1 MELVGDEALRGRGRG
16 GVGPAHPAARS
27 REKTEGA
34 GTTTGYRAGAVA
46 DTVSYRSDGVDGL
59 VAVLQDASVFPT
71 VSLALVKTLIGPIH
85 LNDDQKRRILQA
97 CERRLNEDEAPTR
110 SSVVRQL
117 RELLAPSAAV
127 AAS

>member
-1 MELVGDEALRGRGRG
+1 MKRYVAAAAAASGEPIPP
-16 GVGPAHPAARS
+16 PAPARKRKAPQQPVARV
-27 REKTEGA
+27 
-34 GTTTGYRAGAVA
+34 RAPSPIPSAS
-46 DTVSYRSDGVDGL
+46 TVDGVDGL

-117 RELLAPSAAV
+117 RELLAPSSAV

>member
-1 MELVGDEALRGRGRG
+1 M
-16 GVGPAHPAARS
+16 GPIPPPAPARK
-27 REKTEGA
+27 RKAPQQPVATV
-34 GTTTGYRAGAVA
+34 RAPSPIPSA
-46 DTVSYRSDGVDGL
+46 TVVDGVDGL

-71 VSLALVKTLIGPIH
+71 VSLALVKTLVGPIH
-85 LNDDQKRRILQA
+85 LNDEQKRRILQA

-117 RELLAPSAAV
+117 RELLAPSSAV

>member
-1 MELVGDEALRGRGRG
+1 MKRYVAAAAAASGQPIPP
-16 GVGPAHPAARS
+16 PAPARKRKAP
-27 REKTEGA
+27 A
-34 GTTTGYRAGAVA
+34 PQPAVVRAPSPIPSA
-46 DTVSYRSDGVDGL
+46 TVVDGVDGL

-85 LNDDQKRRILQA
+85 LNDEQKRRILQA

-117 RELLAPSAAV
+117 RELLAPSSAV

>member
-1 MELVGDEALRGRGRG
+1 MSWHAGSLQRLGGSQNNEIGLVRG
-16 GVGPAHPAARS
+16 
-27 REKTEGA
+27 E
-34 GTTTGYRAGAVA
+34 VA
-46 DTVSYRSDGVDGL
+46 GVDGL

-71 VSLALVKTLIGPIH
+71 VSLQLVKTLVGPIH
-85 LNDDQKRRILQA
+85 LNDEQKRRILQA

-117 RELLAPSAAV
+117 RELLAPSSAV

>member
-1 MELVGDEALRGRGRG
+1 MA
-16 GVGPAHPAARS
+16 AAR
-27 REKTEGA
+27 RRQA
-34 GTTTGYRAGAVA
+34 AIAARARGERKAPA
-46 DTVSYRSDGVDGL
+46 PGLCCQTPSPIPSATVVDGVDGL